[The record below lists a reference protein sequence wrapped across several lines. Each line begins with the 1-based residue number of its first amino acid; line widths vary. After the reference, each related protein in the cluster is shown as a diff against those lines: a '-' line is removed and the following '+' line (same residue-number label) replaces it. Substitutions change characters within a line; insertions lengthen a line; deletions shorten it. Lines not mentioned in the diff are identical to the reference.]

1 MLHGGIANEQH
12 GENCLE
18 SFLADLVGP
27 HDTANNIASSSAMP
41 KRRKTVKQGV
51 RQSSKA

>member
-1 MLHGGIANEQH
+1 MLHGGTANEQQ

-41 KRRKTVKQGV
+41 TSIPVEVKQE
-51 RQSSKA
+51 A